1 MSHAAGNSILLR
13 KLVVVALVMFGF
25 GFALVP
31 IYEKICQSAGL
42 RDLQKADKV
51 VNTQVD
57 TSRTLTIQF
66 DANTRDLPWTFR
78 PLQKSVRAHPG
89 EVVHVVYEV
98 TNTAPVDKL
107 GQAIP
112 SYGPQVAGQYVKK
125 MECFCFARQELR
137 GNETRQMP
145 LQFVVD
151 PQLPRDVSVITLSYT
166 FFELPGGK
174 TPGAS

>member
-1 MSHAAGNSILLR
+1 MSTAAVNRILLR
-13 KLVVVALVMFGF
+13 KLVVVAAVMFGF

-31 IYEKICQSAGL
+31 IYEKICQVAGIY
-42 RDLQKADKV
+42 DIQKADV
-51 VNTQVD
+51 VTNTQVD

-66 DANTRDLPWTFR
+66 DANIRDLPWTFR
-78 PLQKSVRAHPG
+78 PLQKSIQAHPG
-89 EVVHVVYEV
+89 ELVHVVYEV
-98 TNTAPVDKL
+98 TNTTGVDRL

-125 MECFCFARQELR
+125 VECFCFSRQELR

-174 TPGAS
+174 TPGES

>member
-1 MSHAAGNSILLR
+1 MTSAAGNKLLLR
-13 KLVVVALVMFGF
+13 KLVVIAVAMFGF

-31 IYEKICQSAGL
+31 IYKKICQAAGIY
-42 RDLQKADKV
+42 DIQKADV
-51 VNTQVD
+51 VSNTQVD

-66 DANTRDLPWTFR
+66 DANMRDLPWTFR
-78 PLQKSVRAHPG
+78 PLQKSVQAHPG
-89 EVVHVVYEV
+89 ELVHVVYEV
-98 TNTAPVDKL
+98 TNTTDIDRL

-112 SYGPQVAGQYVKK
+112 SYGPQIAGQYVKK
-125 MECFCFARQELR
+125 VECFCFSRQEVR

-151 PQLPRDVSVITLSYT
+151 PQLPRDVYVITLSYT

-174 TPGAS
+174 TPGES

>member
-1 MSHAAGNSILLR
+1 MSTAAGNRILLR
-13 KLVVVALVMFGF
+13 KLVVVAVAMFGF

-31 IYEKICQSAGL
+31 IYKKICQVAGIY
-42 RDLQKADKV
+42 DIQQADV
-51 VNTQVD
+51 VSNTQVD

-66 DANTRDLPWTFR
+66 DANIRDLPWTFR
-78 PLQKSVRAHPG
+78 PLQKSIQAHPG
-89 EVVHVVYEV
+89 ELVHVVYEV
-98 TNTAPVDKL
+98 TNTTGIDRL

-125 MECFCFARQELR
+125 IECFCFSRQELR

-174 TPGAS
+174 TPGES

>member
-1 MSHAAGNSILLR
+1 MSTAASNSILLR
-13 KLVVVALVMFGF
+13 KLVVVAVAMFGF
-25 GFALVP
+25 GFAMVP
-31 IYEKICQSAGL
+31 IYKKICEATGIY
-42 RDLQKADKV
+42 DLQRADV
-51 VNTQVD
+51 VANTQVD
-57 TSRTLTIQF
+57 KSRTLTIQF

-78 PLQKSVRAHPG
+78 PLQKSVQVHPG
-89 EVVHVVYEV
+89 ELIHVVYEV
-98 TNTAPVDKL
+98 TNTTAVDKL

-112 SYGPQVAGQYVKK
+112 SYGPHVAGQYVKK
-125 MECFCFARQELR
+125 VECFCFTRQELR

-151 PQLPRDVSVITLSYT
+151 PQLPADVSVITLSYT